1 MSAIVNALRGEA
13 SLIVNDIKLVFR
25 PTFTALIA
33 AEAEIGPLFATIE
46 QAAAGK
52 IKLGD
57 LVALLWHCL
66 APGAPPLTRESFA
79 EAVVQAGMSTVTPVL
94 KTLLTQ
100 ILAGK

>member
-1 MSAIVNALRGEA
+1 MSAVANALRGEA
-13 SLIVNDIKLVFR
+13 SLIVDNVKLVFR

-33 AEAEIGPLFATIE
+33 AEAEIGPLFAIIE
-46 QAAAGK
+46 QAAASK

-79 EAVVQAGMSTVTPVL
+79 EAIVEAGMSAVTPAL